1 MKPDLIQYMFPYLIA
16 IVVASCTTKSTGL
29 NKKDIEAIHN
39 LDKSY
44 VEFSIKN
51 DWEHLSLLLTSD
63 VVLFPP
69 NDSAVI
75 GQSANLSRLKK
86 FGNVP
91 IEYSHSST
99 DVNGDGDIA
108 YLQGNYQ
115 IKIDFPN
122 NAQPFSERG
131 KYLWVLKKQSGK
143 NWKIHKIMWNSSE
156 QLSTGK

>member
-69 NDSAVI
+69 NDTAVI
-75 GQSANLSRLKK
+75 GQSVNLSRLKK

-122 NAQPFSERG
+122 NVQPFSERG